1 MYSNTALA
9 HKLGRIRDWVLNY
22 FETDSYTGGQRAI
35 VIEKQGSLKGMRVVR
50 EREKESEEYYKTLH
64 PPSRVA

>member
-9 HKLGRIRDWVLNY
+9 HKLGRIRDWVLIY
-22 FETDSYTGGQRAI
+22 FETDSYTGGQRTI

-50 EREKESEEYYKTLH
+50 GREKESEEYYKTLH